1 MLEKIAVLVTRKPK
15 LIVMIALILLIPSV
29 MGYAATRVNFDVL
42 SYIPQDL
49 DSVRGED
56 LLEEPFHMAA
66 TAMLIVE
73 DMPADYVAQLQTEIE
88 EIPGISRVLSSAG
101 TLGAQLPQEM
111 VPQELSDMFYAKDNP
126 SSTQMMVFFDSPAAS
141 YETMDS
147 IHAIRQIANEKCF
160 LAGFSI
166 MITDVKDTVDG
177 EMPQYI
183 ALAVILAI
191 AAMTVMMESWILP
204 FAIIFNIGLAILYN
218 LGTNI
223 VFGEISFVT
232 QALVAIL
239 QLGVTMDYSV
249 FLYSRYREEVALHE
263 DKRDAMAAAIRSAF
277 VSLAGSSLTTIA
289 GFASLC
295 AMQITL
301 GRDVGIVMMKGVVL
315 GILCVVLVLPS
326 IILVL
331 DGPIS
336 RFRHKAF
343 NPDTTR
349 LNRFLVRNRWLFLVL
364 TVLTLFPALYS
375 QTHTETYNDLVG
387 NMLPDTT
394 PSVIATN
401 KLKDD
406 YGIVNQHFT
415 MIKTDDLT
423 SGEINRYVDELEA
436 VPGVDSVLTFR
447 SFVHDSVPDFF
458 LPDDLTDL
466 FQKDGWT
473 YVMINSSYD
482 TASEEMDQQ
491 INTITEITKRYDPG
505 GYLTGSPT
513 MAKDLYETASH
524 DFAWTNYLSIAAIL
538 ILVALVFRS
547 LSVPVILVACI
558 ELAIFINEGVP
569 YWTGE
574 VVPFIANTFIGC
586 IQLGATVDY
595 SILLA
600 TRYREELQAG
610 YERKEAMVRA
620 ASSSDHSIITGAL
633 VLFSSCLSVMLIS
646 DIGLVAAL
654 CSMLCRGALIS
665 AIVCLFLVPPILVI
679 FEPLI
684 ARTTIGWRTPFI
696 SGKARKATSADGPEV
711 PSEPEYPAAPPQQH
725 TER

>member
-1 MLEKIAVLVTRKPK
+1 MLDRIARLVTRKPK
-15 LIVMIALILLIPSV
+15 LVVLIALILLVPSLI
-29 MGYAATRVNFDVL
+29 GYAATRVNFDVL

-49 DSVRGED
+49 DSVEGEH

-66 TAMLIVE
+66 TAQLIVE
-73 DMPADYVAQLQTEIE
+73 DMPADYVAQLQTAVE
-88 EIPGISRVLSSAG
+88 EVPGVSRVLSSAG
-101 TLGAQLPQEM
+101 TLGAQLPREM
-111 VPQELSDMFYAKDNP
+111 VPPELEELFYAKDGGAA
-126 SSTQMMVFFDSPAAS
+126 SSTQMMVFFENPAAS
-141 YETMDS
+141 DETMEA
-147 IHAIRQIANEKCF
+147 IHAIRHIANEKCF

-166 MITDVKDTVDG
+166 MITDMKETVDA

-183 ALAVILAI
+183 ALAAGLAI
-191 AAMTVMMESWILP
+191 IAMTLMMESWVLP
-204 FAIIFNIGLAILYN
+204 FAIIVNIGLAILYN

-223 VFGEISFVT
+223 IFGEISFVT

-249 FLYSRYREEVALHE
+249 FLYSRYREEVPLHE
-263 DKRDAMAAAIRSAF
+263 DKRDAMAVAIKSAF

-295 AMQITL
+295 VMRITL
-301 GRDVGIVMMKGVVL
+301 GRDVGLVMMKGVLL

-326 IILVL
+326 IILTL
-331 DGPIS
+331 DGPIR

-343 NPDTTR
+343 DPDTTR
-349 LNRFLVRNRWLFLVL
+349 LNRFLIRHRWAFLILAVLLFI
-364 TVLTLFPALYS
+364 PAVYA
-375 QTHTETYNDLVG
+375 QANAETYNDLVG
-387 NMLPDTT
+387 NMLPDTS
-394 PSVIATN
+394 PSVVATN

-415 MIKTDDLT
+415 MIHSDALT

-436 VPGVDSVLTFR
+436 VDGVDSVLTFR

-458 LPDDLTDL
+458 LPDELMDM
-466 FQKDGWT
+466 FQQDGWT
-473 YVMINSSYD
+473 YVMINSSYE
-482 TASEEMDQQ
+482 TASEEMDAQ
-491 INTITEITKRYDPG
+491 INAINGIMQRYDPN
-505 GYLTGSPT
+505 GYLTGSAT
-513 MAKDLYETASH
+513 MAKDLYETAGQ
-524 DFAWTNYLSIAAIL
+524 DFTWTNYLSIAAIL
-538 ILVALVFRS
+538 ILVAIVFRS

-558 ELAIFINEGVP
+558 ELAIFINEGIP

-574 VVPFIANTFIGC
+574 IVPFIANTFIGC

-595 SILLA
+595 SILIA

-610 YERKEAMVRA
+610 YDRKEAMVRA
-620 ASSSDHSIITGAL
+620 ATSSDHSVITGAL
-633 VLFSSCLSVMLIS
+633 VLFSSCLSVTLIS
-646 DIGLVAAL
+646 KIDLVAAL

-665 AIVCLFLVPPILVI
+665 AVICLFFVPAILVI

-684 ARTTIGWRTPFI
+684 AHTTLGWRTPFV
-696 SGKARKATSADGPEV
+696 SKKARNEAPADGPELLSGAEDV
-711 PSEPEYPAAPPQQH
+711 SPQQQ